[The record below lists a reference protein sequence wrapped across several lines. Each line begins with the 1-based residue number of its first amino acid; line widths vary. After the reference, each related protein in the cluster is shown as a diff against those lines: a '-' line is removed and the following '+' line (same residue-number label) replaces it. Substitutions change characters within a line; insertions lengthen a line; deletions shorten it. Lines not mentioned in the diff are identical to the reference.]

1 VTQMGR
7 LRWGADC
14 EGVLVLV
21 AEGDLSLVPA
31 ASMLFFVP
39 TLFRL
44 AVGEMPD
51 VVVAGFADVGALPAC
66 SGLPT
71 PLPLLPG
78 LPTLFE
84 LGGSVHSKLNGYHN
98 DSHQGLTLLLD
109 DSRGA
114 AHVVYSIGIPTDSC
128 VEL

>member
-44 AVGEMPD
+44 AVGGMPD

-71 PLPLLPG
+71 PLPLLPS

-84 LGGSVHSKLNGYHN
+84 LDECCVVGAHQLLQKKRGPDPLLAWFPFLASSGFHN
-98 DSHQGLTLLLD
+98 AD
-109 DSRGA
+109 
-114 AHVVYSIGIPTDSC
+114 PTC
-128 VEL
+128 FL